1 MKLPSGVTGFYSLE
15 VESPP
20 QVDWKQFKQL
30 CFQFAFQNGV
40 RIIEFHMPKYPINF
54 YYALVEMLGNRF
66 YILLNE
72 HYPYLAFSSAVEY
85 GNIKFID
92 RPDLNNRFSS
102 YYRIL
107 SKRELNTPFNQD
119 NLNKSELNRAEL
131 DQITFW
137 KPQTVGQVIF
147 NYWN

>member
-1 MKLPSGVTGFYSLE
+1 MRLPSGVTGFYSLKLE
-15 VESPP
+15 PPP
-20 QVDWKQFKQL
+20 QVDGKQFKQL
-30 CFQFAFQNGV
+30 CFQFASQN
-40 RIIEFHMPKYPINF
+40 RASIMEFHMPKHPTNF
-54 YYALVEMLGNRF
+54 YYALVEMLNNRF

-72 HYPYLAFSSAVEY
+72 HYPYLAFSSAVDF

-92 RPDLNNRFSS
+92 RHDLNNRFSS

-107 SKRELNTPFNQD
+107 SKRELSTPFNQK

-137 KPQTVGQVIF
+137 EPQTVGQVIF
-147 NYWN
+147 NYWD